1 MRYKGTAVGVGT
13 PILIILGLVSLVL
26 LFLTVGIAWLNL
38 PGLVLVAGGTIVA
51 AVISHS
57 RDAVTDLLKRIPE
70 LLRESDWVPAPEYDR
85 FIDVVLL
92 HHRGEVRSAENVST
106 RIPDR
111 FLREGARLALD
122 PHNSEELGRV
132 LQWQLRQQKER
143 DIRDIRILRAMATFA
158 PAFGMLGTI
167 VGLVTMLGT
176 LGRVGVDTVGLSLG
190 FALMSTLYGLVAA
203 NLLFRP
209 LSLKLEDRARQ
220 RLMHMNAMYDA
231 IMMLHGRQ
239 HPLVILDY
247 LKSISPSSTESSPV
261 QRGPGDRVPGDRVS
275 GGRRPPLVPQRL
287 RA

>member
-1 MRYKGTAVGVGT
+1 MRSRFTSVGT
-13 PILIILGLVSLVL
+13 GALVLIVLGLVVLVL
-26 LFLTVGIAWLNL
+26 LFLTIGIAWLNL
-38 PGLVLVAGGTIVA
+38 PGLVLVVGGTVLA

-57 RDAVTDLLKRIPE
+57 WDAVTGLVKRIPE
-70 LLRESDWVPAPEYDR
+70 LLRESDQVPSPEYDR

-122 PHNSEELGRV
+122 PHNGEELGRV
-132 LQWQLRQQKER
+132 LQWQLRQQKEG

-167 VGLVTMLGT
+167 LGLVTMLGT
-176 LGRVGVDTVGLSLG
+176 LGRVGVDTLGLSLG

-247 LKSISPSSTESSPV
+247 LKSIAPGSTESSPG
-261 QRGPGDRVPGDRVS
+261 QRVS
-275 GGRRPPLVPQRL
+275 GARPALVPQRM